1 METEASAVQWK
12 KEENVSH
19 DSVKKLDNTCVVLEA
34 KDVVELSPPLMVPAN
49 GGASI
54 RPMTPDSGRENGE
67 VPFDAASPI
76 TLVASPSTQSGF
88 DSHQKDDPCSSSKDS
103 PRTPKE
109 GVFDPFAP
117 GPDKLMLAP
126 HRKHNQESRVSVAR
140 CLNFNSTL
148 KIVGDAKCEIDAEM
162 ISDEDILLETVYV
175 TLLEAIVSKQQSEMV
190 LRELSP
196 LDPSPDG
203 FKTPTSAPCLNGIAE
218 TCPGAP
224 VKSTRNDQESLAT
237 SGIVSTQSLPGVP
250 LGEERRRSVSAVIV
264 DFLCWSI
271 ISGAVAGNWF
281 TSKARPSLPKKP
293 EFGAFEGSIL
303 REKKTVSVKFKPGDG
318 SYETDAEPISG
329 VHYILWETQIAEIS
343 SPDSSPDGYETP
355 TSAPRLR
362 VIAETCPGAP
372 VKATRKLSH
381 DIRMMKKA
389 C

>member
-1 METEASAVQWK
+1 METEANAVEWK

-19 DSVKKLDNTCVVLEA
+19 ESVKNLDNTCVVIEA
-34 KDVVELSPPLMVPAN
+34 KDVVELSPPLIVPAN

-88 DSHQKDDPCSSSKDS
+88 DSHQKDDPCSSSEDS

-140 CLNFNSTL
+140 RLNFNSTL

-175 TLLEAIVSKQQSEMV
+175 TLLEAIVSKQSEMV

-196 LDPSPDG
+196 LDPSSDG
-203 FKTPTSAPCLNGIAE
+203 FKTPTSAPCLN
-218 TCPGAP
+218 
-224 VKSTRNDQESLAT
+224 ESLNSNFGFAE
-237 SGIVSTQSLPGVP
+237 SLNAGFDDSSVTGDIRYRLYTGFA
-250 LGEERRRSVSAVIV
+250 LGSSWQREAKVVVKEPDALSAVIV

-281 TSKARPSLPKKP
+281 TSKARPSVSKKP
-293 EFGAFEGSIL
+293 EFGACE
-303 REKKTVSVKFKPGDG
+303 EKENSKL
-318 SYETDAEPISG
+318 AEF
-329 VHYILWETQIAEIS
+329 S

-362 VIAETCPGAP
+362 VIAEICPGAP

>member
-1 METEASAVQWK
+1 METEANAVQWK

-19 DSVKKLDNTCVVLEA
+19 ESVKKLDNTCVVIEA

-54 RPMTPDSGRENGE
+54 RPMTPDSGRENAE
-67 VPFDAASPI
+67 VPFAAASPI

-88 DSHQKDDPCSSSKDS
+88 DFHQKDDPCSSSEDS

-140 CLNFNSTL
+140 RLNFNSTL
-148 KIVGDAKCEIDAEM
+148 TIVGDAKCEIDAEV

-175 TLLEAIVSKQQSEMV
+175 TLLEAIVSKQSEMV
-190 LRELSP
+190 LRELLP

-203 FKTPTSAPCLNGIAE
+203 FKTPTCTPCLNDAVQIPFVMVHSNNGKQ
-218 TCPGAP
+218 C
-224 VKSTRNDQESLAT
+224 V
-237 SGIVSTQSLPGVP
+237 
-250 LGEERRRSVSAVIV
+250 RSVSAVIV

-281 TSKARPSLPKKP
+281 TSKARPSVPKKL

-303 REKKTVSVKFKPGDG
+303 RGKENSKGQMNCGRV
-318 SYETDAEPISG
+318 
-329 VHYILWETQIAEIS
+329 
-343 SPDSSPDGYETP
+343 
-355 TSAPRLR
+355 RLEFIKSEER
-362 VIAETCPGAP
+362 
-372 VKATRKLSH
+372 R
-381 DIRMMKKA
+381 
-389 C
+389 

>member
-1 METEASAVQWK
+1 METEANAVQWK

-19 DSVKKLDNTCVVLEA
+19 ESVKNLDNTCVVIEA

-67 VPFDAASPI
+67 VPFAAASPI

-88 DSHQKDDPCSSSKDS
+88 DSHQKDDPCSSSEDS

-140 CLNFNSTL
+140 RLNFNSTL

-175 TLLEAIVSKQQSEMV
+175 TLLEAIVSKQSEMV
-190 LRELSP
+190 LRELLP

-203 FKTPTSAPCLNGIAE
+203 FKTPTSTPCLNGTDE
-218 TCPGAP
+218 L
-224 VKSTRNDQESLAT
+224 R
-237 SGIVSTQSLPGVP
+237 
-250 LGEERRRSVSAVIV
+250 
-264 DFLCWSI
+264 
-271 ISGAVAGNWF
+271 AGQ
-281 TSKARPSLPKKP
+281 
-293 EFGAFEGSIL
+293 I
-303 REKKTVSVKFKPGDG
+303 
-318 SYETDAEPISG
+318 G
-329 VHYILWETQIAEIS
+329 VHKIREASVNSRI
-343 SPDSSPDGYETP
+343 DSSPDGYETP

-362 VIAETCPGAP
+362 VIAEICPGAP
-372 VKATRKLSH
+372 TFNSAEFM
-381 DIRMMKKA
+381 IRHLTTGYGTCTCTLPLGPSPQEIIQHLVDA
-389 C
+389 